1 MSPCHPVKCANP
13 FRIGT
18 TSYIIED
25 DLVANAR
32 FLADK
37 VSDMQLVLFDLP
49 DGPSNL
55 PTPQTVAELAQI
67 GRLSG
72 LTYSVHLIDDL
83 PASDA
88 HHPAMQRS
96 RRLVELFAPLH
107 PSAYVLHLDGRELRK
122 AGFPSAA
129 LQEWQAGSVSA
140 LTQLAAWTGDGKLL
154 AVENLEGYPPEF
166 VTPIVQQTSASR
178 CLDVGHL
185 WLDGIDPLPHLRSA
199 LPRTRMIHLHG
210 LKDGRD
216 HQSIAHM
223 PPQQLDAVLHMLVES
238 GYRGIVT
245 LEIFGQEDFE
255 SSMAALYG
263 SLERIS
269 LE

>member
-1 MSPCHPVKCANP
+1 M
-13 FRIGT
+13 
-18 TSYIIED
+18 
-25 DLVANAR
+25 
-32 FLADK
+32 
-37 VSDMQLVLFDLP
+37 
-49 DGPSNL
+49 
-55 PTPQTVAELAQI
+55 
-67 GRLSG
+67 
-72 LTYSVHLIDDL
+72 
-83 PASDA
+83 
-88 HHPAMQRS
+88 
-96 RRLVELFAPLH
+96 
-107 PSAYVLHLDGRELRK
+107 LHLDGRDLRK
-122 AGFPSAA
+122 TGFPSAA
-129 LQEWQAGSVSA
+129 LQDWQAGSISA
-140 LTQLAAWTGDGKLL
+140 LTQLAAWAGDGKLL

-223 PPQQLDAVLHMLVES
+223 PPQQLDAVLQLLVES
-238 GYRGIVT
+238 AYRGIVT

-263 SLERIS
+263 SLERLS